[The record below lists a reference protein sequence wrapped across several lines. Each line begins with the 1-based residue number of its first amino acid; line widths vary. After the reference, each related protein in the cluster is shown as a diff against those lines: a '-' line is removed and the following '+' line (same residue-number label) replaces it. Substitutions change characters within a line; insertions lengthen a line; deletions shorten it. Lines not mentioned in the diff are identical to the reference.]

1 MWFRYYCGCSCGGNQ
16 FQLWWFC
23 QRCSLQIACCFGGR
37 TARSHQLGTKIV
49 VIFLIV
55 PLRSSAHS
63 SARSGRWIGGEEP
76 DGCRGREDAMRVR
89 REPVDRQHFPVESKG
104 RRKKLNEVGYVTA
117 ICFGCFLTRCIMMC
131 LSAFNKD
138 ADLDVLNHPI
148 LNFFYYLLVE
158 IVPLSLV
165 LFILRKL
172 PPKRGIAQYHPI
184 H

>member
-1 MWFRYYCGCSCGGNQ
+1 M
-16 FQLWWFC
+16 L
-23 QRCSLQIACCFGGR
+23 QR
-37 TARSHQLGTKIV
+37 
-49 VIFLIV
+49 
-55 PLRSSAHS
+55 
-63 SARSGRWIGGEEP
+63 
-76 DGCRGREDAMRVR
+76 
-89 REPVDRQHFPVESKG
+89 FPVESKG